1 MITDEERWI
10 LRAYLARHAYQRIQ
24 DLMDLSDKELL
35 NFFMGSEMVLKMEG
49 QLGRP
54 PTGEELLA
62 AVAEVRG
69 A

>member
-10 LRAYLARHAYQRIQ
+10 LRGFLARHAAQRIS

-35 NFFMGSEMVLKMEG
+35 SLFMGTEMVIQLEAR
-49 QLGRP
+49 LGRT

-62 AVAEVRG
+62 AVAQVRG

>member
-10 LRAYLARHAYQRIQ
+10 LRAYLARHAYQRIR

-35 NFFMGSEMVLKMEG
+35 NFFMGSEMVLNLEA
-49 QLGRP
+49 QLGRL
-54 PTGEELLA
+54 PTGEELLS
-62 AVAEVRG
+62 AVTKVRG